1 MLTIELPFPVTANA
15 YWVIAGRR
23 LIKSKRAR
31 AYIAEVTLMWLNAK
45 SKGAKAFGED
55 ETLAL
60 AIAIHYPA
68 DKRKHIDTDNALKVL
83 IDAMETAGIYQN
95 DNQIRFIQISR
106 EEAKD
111 KTIGGVRV
119 NIRSCPHEM
128 ELNDQNFR
136 VEEIHNVKGDK

>member
-15 YWVIAGRR
+15 YWMIAGRR

-31 AYIAEVTLMWLNAK
+31 AYIAEVTLMWLDAK
-45 SKGAKAFGED
+45 SKGAQAFGED

-60 AIAIHYPA
+60 AIAIHYPV

-95 DNQIRFIQISR
+95 DNQIRHIQISR

-119 NIRSCPHEM
+119 CIKSCPNEM
-128 ELNDQNFR
+128 ALHDGTF
-136 VEEIHNVKGDK
+136 IVKEVHR

>member
-15 YWVIAGRR
+15 YWMIAGRR

-60 AIAIHYPA
+60 AIAIHYPV

-83 IDAMETAGIYQN
+83 IDAMETAGIYKN

-128 ELNDQNFR
+128 ELDDQNFR
-136 VEEIHNVKGDK
+136 VEEVHG

>member
-1 MLTIELPFPVTANA
+1 MLTIELPFPVSANA
-15 YWVIAGRR
+15 YWMIAGRR
-23 LIKSKRAR
+23 LIKTKRAR
-31 AYIAEVTLMWLNAK
+31 AYIAEVVLYWLNAK
-45 SKGAKAFGED
+45 MLGARAFGED

-60 AIAIHYPA
+60 AIAIHYPV
-68 DKRKHIDTDNALKVL
+68 DKRKHLDTDNALKVL

-119 NIRSCPHEM
+119 NIKACPHER
-128 ELNDQNFR
+128 ELNDKNFR
-136 VEEIHNVKGDK
+136 VEEIHNE

>member
-15 YWVIAGRR
+15 YWMIAGRR

-31 AYIAEVTLMWLNAK
+31 AYIAEVVLMWLDAK
-45 SKGAKAFGED
+45 SKGAKSFGED

-60 AIAIHYPA
+60 AIAIHYPV

-111 KTIGGVRV
+111 RTIGGVRV
-119 NIRSCPHEM
+119 NIKSCPHEM

-136 VEEIHNVKGDK
+136 VEEIHNE

>member
-1 MLTIELPFPVTANA
+1 
-15 YWVIAGRR
+15 
-23 LIKSKRAR
+23 
-31 AYIAEVTLMWLNAK
+31 MWLDAK

-60 AIAIHYPA
+60 AIAIHYPV

-128 ELNDQNFR
+128 ELDDQNFR
-136 VEEIHNVKGDK
+136 VEEVHG

>member
-15 YWVIAGRR
+15 YWMIAGRR
-23 LIKSKRAR
+23 LIKTKRAR
-31 AYIAEVTLMWLNAK
+31 AYIREVMLYWMNVKLL
-45 SKGAKAFGED
+45 GAKAFGED

-60 AIAIHYPA
+60 AIAIHYPV
-68 DKRKHIDTDNALKVL
+68 RKGPDCDVDNLLKVL
-83 IDAMETAGIYQN
+83 VDAMETAGIYQN

-119 NIRSCPHEM
+119 NIKACPHEM
-128 ELNDQNFR
+128 KLNDRNFR
-136 VEEIHNVKGDK
+136 VEEVHDD

>member
-15 YWVIAGRR
+15 YWMIAGRR
-23 LIKSKRAR
+23 LIKTKRAR
-31 AYIAEVTLMWLNAK
+31 AYISEVVLYWLNAK
-45 SKGAKAFGED
+45 AKGAQAFGED
-55 ETLAL
+55 ETLAM
-60 AIAIHYPA
+60 AIAIHYPT
-68 DKRKHIDTDNALKVL
+68 DKRKWIDQDNALKVL

-119 NIRSCPHEM
+119 NIKACPHEM
-128 ELNDQNFR
+128 ELNDKNFR
-136 VEEIHNVKGDK
+136 VEEIHNA